1 MEDQYQ
7 AIENLTLYGDLAVFL
22 DDYANNLANKQL
34 FEDRAMEKSFGRT
47 SLNAI
52 SKVHR
57 AFARAQVSANLSSAL
72 NQGGQLPIILAENGA
87 RNVAQA
93 LIELRSKDLKSW
105 AAGSDFLTEKKGI
118 NYIVT
123 SWKDR
128 KSWTASYPPWRCG
141 AGI

>member
-1 MEDQYQ
+1 M
-7 AIENLTLYGDLAVFL
+7 FL

-128 KSWTASYPPWRCG
+128 RSPEPSSRWKSWTASYPPWRCG

>member
-1 MEDQYQ
+1 
-7 AIENLTLYGDLAVFL
+7 
-22 DDYANNLANKQL
+22 
-34 FEDRAMEKSFGRT
+34 
-47 SLNAI
+47 
-52 SKVHR
+52 
-57 AFARAQVSANLSSAL
+57 
-72 NQGGQLPIILAENGA
+72 GGQLPIILAENGA

-128 KSWTASYPPWRCG
+128 AITG
-141 AGI
+141 AFKPLEIVDGIVSTLAVRSRY